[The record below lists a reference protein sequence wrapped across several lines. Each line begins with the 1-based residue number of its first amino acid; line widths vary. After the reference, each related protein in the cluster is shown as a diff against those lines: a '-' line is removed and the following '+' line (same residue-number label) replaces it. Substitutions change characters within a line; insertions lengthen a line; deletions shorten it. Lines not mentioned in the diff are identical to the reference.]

1 MTERSLT
8 SRDFP
13 VHWPVL
19 TRWTDN
25 DMFGHLNN
33 AVYYELFDTAIN
45 AWINTS
51 TDVDPVTAPWLGVVA
66 ESGCRY
72 FAELDVPRPARRRAG
87 GDPARHAAASPI
99 GWRSSRLT
107 ASRDAATPGGRG
119 RPLGTR
125 VRGPRRSVGR
135 SPIPDAIRTLL
146 ATARSG
152 VAAGARAG
160 SFGAASGDGR
170 VADRR
175 LTRGR
180 SPGVDGEFADA
191 VARSRHPSDAGT
203 WSRDGRDPRLRGA
216 EAPYLWR
223 RRPLDA

>member
-1 MTERSLT
+1 MTEQSLT

-72 FAELDVPRPARRRAG
+72 FAELAFP
-87 GDPARHAAASPI
+87 DPLVVGLSVTR
-99 GWRSSRLT
+99 
-107 ASRDAATPGGRG
+107 
-119 RPLGTR
+119 LGTSSVTYR
-125 VRGPRRSVGR
+125 LAVFEPREPGSAEPVAAVGHWVHVYVDR
-135 SPIPDAIRTLL
+135 TTRRPTPIPDAIRALL
-146 ATARSG
+146 ATAQVG
-152 VAAGARAG
+152 G
-160 SFGAASGDGR
+160 
-170 VADRR
+170 
-175 LTRGR
+175 
-180 SPGVDGEFADA
+180 
-191 VARSRHPSDAGT
+191 
-203 WSRDGRDPRLRGA
+203 
-216 EAPYLWR
+216 
-223 RRPLDA
+223 